1 MGTETRKSWLP
12 AGVLVNATPSL
23 APAEAVGVE
32 AAWERFRHEAAAV
45 DAGDVKTFKQ
55 NASVILHNVR
65 VGVSAVM
72 AERAWFEAQKDAPP
86 VDFTRVADAEGAA
99 EALSFACG
107 RAAAC
112 AGEPPTLAAK
122 IKRARKLCKTF
133 RTNADALVAADVLTA
148 AELPSITEGGPIDVA
163 RACVT
168 WAAFFRAKHDK
179 VRGAT
184 GVRSALVREAAELGT
199 ELLREIKPRGV
210 RRGRPRSEAE
220 RAAADDRDRMAVVV
234 ERRYDYVER
243 VACWR
248 WGRDCEAIVPPLRAR
263 DLFSNRTAEEDDV
276 EAEETETTPEA
287 AKPTEGGAAPSGASV
302 KASEARTEPATGD
315 AAPTTP
321 KGAASPTEDPH
332 TPR

>member
-12 AGVLVNATPSL
+12 VGVLVNATPSL

-45 DAGDVKTFKQ
+45 DPSDVKTFKQ
-55 NASVILHNVR
+55 NASVVLHNVQTG
-65 VGVSAVM
+65 VGAVM
-72 AERAWFEAQKDAPP
+72 AERAWFEAQTDAPP
-86 VDFTRVADAEGAA
+86 VDFARVADAESAA
-99 EALSFACG
+99 EALSFAAA
-107 RAAAC
+107 RAATC
-112 AGEPPTLAAK
+112 ASEPPTLAAK

-133 RTNADALVAADVLTA
+133 RSNAEALVATDVLA
-148 AELPSITEGGPIDVA
+148 ATELPSLVEGSPIEVA
-163 RACVT
+163 RACVA
-168 WAAFFRAKHDK
+168 WAAFFREKHGK

-184 GVRSALVREAAELGT
+184 
-199 ELLREIKPRGV
+199 GV

-248 WGRDCEAIVPPLRAR
+248 WGRDCEAIVPPMRTR
-263 DLFSNRTAEEDDV
+263 DLFSRETVEEEDAA
-276 EAEETETTPEA
+276 EEETETPPEA
-287 AKPTEGGAAPSGASV
+287 TNSTRGGDAPDDAPV
-302 KASEARTEPATGD
+302 KSSDPRTEPATD
-315 AAPTTP
+315 EPTPRGSDGTV
-321 KGAASPTEDPH
+321 SPTENQR

>member
-12 AGVLVNATPSL
+12 VGVLVNATPSL

-45 DAGDVKTFKQ
+45 DPSDVKTFKQ
-55 NASVILHNVR
+55 NASVVLHNVQTG
-65 VGVSAVM
+65 VGAVM
-72 AERAWFEAQKDAPP
+72 AERAWFEAQTDAPP
-86 VDFTRVADAEGAA
+86 VDFARVADAESAA
-99 EALSFACG
+99 EALSFAAA
-107 RAAAC
+107 RAATC
-112 AGEPPTLAAK
+112 ASEPPTLAAK

-133 RTNADALVAADVLTA
+133 RSNAEALVATDVLA
-148 AELPSITEGGPIDVA
+148 ATELPSLVEGSPIEVA
-163 RACVT
+163 RACVA
-168 WAAFFRAKHDK
+168 WAAFFREKHGK

-220 RAAADDRDRMAVVV
+220 RAAAEDRDRMAVVV

-248 WGRDCEAIVPPLRAR
+248 WGRDCEAIVPPMRTR
-263 DLFSNRTAEEDDV
+263 DLFSRETVEEEDAA
-276 EAEETETTPEA
+276 EEETETPPEA
-287 AKPTEGGAAPSGASV
+287 TNSTRGGDAPDDAPV
-302 KASEARTEPATGD
+302 KSSDPRTEPATD
-315 AAPTTP
+315 EPTPRGSDGTV
-321 KGAASPTEDPH
+321 SPTENQR